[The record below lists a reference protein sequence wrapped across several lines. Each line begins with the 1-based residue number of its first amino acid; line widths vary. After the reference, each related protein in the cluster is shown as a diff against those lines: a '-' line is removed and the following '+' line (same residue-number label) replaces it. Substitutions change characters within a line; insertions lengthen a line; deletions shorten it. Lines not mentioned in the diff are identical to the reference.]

1 MNQRLCPIVTSPS
14 ANTSVTAE
22 PCPPSRL
29 TIFAFLWACQ
39 ALVHQ
44 EFYSR
49 WLDENNPFGW
59 VLTVLAVA
67 TLLRPSSLWLF
78 AGMLTSSIVY
88 NVLKWPFV
96 VNHILLES
104 IVNATILAAIL
115 RTLLFA
121 GAGPDRF
128 GREVREQVYDRF
140 APVVA
145 VLVVLMYYFAFV
157 AKLNW
162 DFINPDVSCVV
173 VMNDVLLRRFPFLP
187 ASDAA
192 DWTVI
197 VLTLIVEAAIPGL
210 LTFRR
215 TRYLAVLIGVPF
227 HVILGLVGHRTFS
240 AFAFALYG
248 LFCMNELVQLATT
261 AKRLLITRVSQS
273 GRRMLYFAGT
283 AICVLGVGLLI
294 AADLTGNYR
303 AGIGP
308 LKIFRISWVIWIL
321 WSLIVGAVYAVC
333 AWMYY
338 KSANAGSTGPATA
351 RPGLLWLIVS
361 VVVLNGMSQYL
372 GFKTETC
379 FTMYSNLR
387 TEGAFNNHFFMPAW
401 RLASYQ
407 DDLVEIVSTD
417 LPELQEYIGHEV
429 LITGFELRRILS
441 STWETF
447 ELVYRRG
454 GQRLELRKSRD
465 EIPDSPLLQPHPK
478 WSSKLL
484 RFRPIPTGRCA
495 ACQH

>member
-1 MNQRLCPIVTSPS
+1 MIKRLWPNLTSPS
-14 ANTSVTAE
+14 VDTSVNAE
-22 PCPPSRL
+22 PRPPSRL
-29 TIFAFLWACQ
+29 TLFAFLWACQ

-44 EFYSR
+44 DFYSR
-49 WLDENNPFGW
+49 WLHENNPFGW
-59 VLTVLAVA
+59 VLTALAVT

-78 AGMLTSSIVY
+78 AGMLTSSIIY

-121 GAGPDRF
+121 GAGPVRF
-128 GREVREQVYDRF
+128 GREAREQVYDRF

-145 VLVVLMYYFAFV
+145 VMVVLMYYFAFM

-162 DFINPDVSCVV
+162 DFVNPDVTCVV

-187 ASDAA
+187 DSDGVK
-192 DWTVI
+192 WTVI
-197 VLTLIVEAAIPGL
+197 VLTLVVEAAIPIL

-215 TRYLAVLIGVPF
+215 TRYLAVLTGVPF
-227 HVILGLVGHRTFS
+227 HIILGLVGHRTFS

-261 AKRLLITRVSQS
+261 VKRQVITRLSRS
-273 GRRMLYFAGT
+273 GCRMLYAAGS
-283 AICVLGVGLLI
+283 AICIMGIRFLI
-294 AADLTGNYR
+294 DADLAGNYR
-303 AGIGP
+303 ASIGP
-308 LKIFRISWVIWIL
+308 LKIYQISWVIWIL

-338 KSANAGSTGPATA
+338 KSANARSTALAIA
-351 RPGLLWLIVS
+351 RPGLLWLSVS

-372 GFKTETC
+372 GLKTETC

-407 DDLVEIVSTD
+407 DDLVEIISTD

-429 LITGFELRRILS
+429 LMTGFELRRILS
-441 STWETF
+441 TTRENF
-447 ELVYRRG
+447 ELVYRRD
-454 GQRLELRKSRD
+454 GQHLELRKSGD
-465 EIPDSPLLQPHPK
+465 KIPDSPLLQPHPM
-478 WSSKLL
+478 WLSKLL
-484 RFRPIPTGRCA
+484 RFRPIPTARCA